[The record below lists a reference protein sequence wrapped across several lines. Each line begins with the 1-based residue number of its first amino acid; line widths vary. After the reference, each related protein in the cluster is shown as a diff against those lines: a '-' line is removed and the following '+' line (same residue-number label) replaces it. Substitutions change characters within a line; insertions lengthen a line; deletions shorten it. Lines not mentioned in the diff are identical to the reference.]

1 MWMIFVILL
10 ILSLPL
16 SVQAE
21 YLGELSENPYAPDST
36 ANPFGSRKPL
46 GSLSVWSVW
55 FIWSIWF
62 DLICLVGLRGE
73 RNSLDKRNKPDRPDK
88 PDQRDRPLQLFVFPN
103 SINNPFC
110 AGDGP
115 CLKFPP

>member
-36 ANPFGSRKPL
+36 ANSFGA
-46 GSLSVWSVW
+46 GSPSAPCLSVWS
-55 FIWSIWF
+55 
-62 DLICLVGLRGE
+62 L
-73 RNSLDKRNKPDRPDK
+73 
-88 PDQRDRPLQLFVFPN
+88 
-103 SINNPFC
+103 
-110 AGDGP
+110 
-115 CLKFPP
+115 